1 MERENLNVPD
11 DVLEIIATAYQ
22 NNIRELEGGLNRVI
36 AYVSIND
43 CPMTVESVKKI
54 MNFSGSGKNLTLDK
68 IIEITANHFS
78 MESADIKGQ
87 SRAKEFSYVRQIAIY
102 LARNLTNSSF
112 PSIGNAFGGR
122 KHTTIL
128 YAYEKMKEE
137 IQTNKILSETVNEI
151 SNKITSF
158 SLIVHK

>member
-1 MERENLNVPD
+1 
-11 DVLEIIATAYQ
+11 
-22 NNIRELEGGLNRVI
+22 
-36 AYVSIND
+36 
-43 CPMTVESVKKI
+43 
-54 MNFSGSGKNLTLDK
+54 
-68 IIEITANHFS
+68 

-151 SNKITSF
+151 SNKITS
-158 SLIVHK
+158 